1 MKLKQFKH
9 ELRGNYNCD
18 KWGEVMS
25 AWFECSAHLWMKG
38 AAIPAEWQYT
48 PGMTDNP
55 TDQENDNE
63 VMRYWTYSLNPIQM
77 KQYIRVDN
85 AYNWL
90 IADKRYMVGYFIGRI
105 LK

>member
-55 TDQENDNE
+55 TDQES
-63 VMRYWTYSLNPIQM
+63 YYYSIFKKCSVRQL
-77 KQYIRVDN
+77 
-85 AYNWL
+85 L
-90 IADKRYMVGYFIGRI
+90 IIGNFLYRLERI
-105 LK
+105 LNKAGLSY